1 MTERTRRT
9 RLRRSIALSTVGVLL
24 LGVAALGTLALA
36 LGWLERPARQVG
48 QALASATPAAPVVA
62 VRGAELIDRR
72 TGEAL
77 ALLGA
82 NWPGFEYACIQGRGH
97 NDGGDV
103 DAAVAA
109 MTEWGM
115 TAVRIPLNQ
124 DCWFDDRPAN
134 AFGTGAE
141 YRASVREWVGR
152 LTQAGLVVVLDLHW
166 SAPAGV
172 PADGL
177 RPMPDVGSI
186 EFWSSVAS
194 EYRKHRGVIFDLVN
208 EPHSRF
214 DTDAGEWV
222 FELDWSCWAD
232 GGCAVPVENDRV
244 QNHSGETYTAV
255 GMIALV
261 DAVRSAGATQPL
273 VLSGIDYAND
283 LRGWAAAAPDDDQ
296 LIAGVH
302 LYPDQRCA
310 DRACWERELEP
321 LADRVPVLVAEFGQ
335 SDGGD
340 VFLREAYSWAEGHA
354 AGALAWAWW
363 DITDETSPDAR
374 FALVDGPDFAPRA
387 PSGTALRELLAD

>member
-1 MTERTRRT
+1 MTTRTRRA
-9 RLRRSIALSTVGVLL
+9 RLRRAIALSTVAVLV
-24 LGVAALGTLALA
+24 LGVAALGTLAFA

-48 QALASATPAAPVVA
+48 HTLASATPAAPVVR

-72 TGEAL
+72 TGHAV

-103 DAAVAA
+103 DAAVSA

-124 DCWFDDRPAN
+124 DCWFDDRPAI
-134 AFGTGAE
+134 AYASGAE

-152 LTQAGLVVVLDLHW
+152 LTGAGLVVILDLHW
-166 SAPAGV
+166 SAPPGTS
-172 PADGL
+172 ADGL
-177 RPMPDVGSI
+177 RPMPDARSI
-186 EFWSSVAS
+186 TFWSSVAG
-194 EYRKHRGVIFDLVN
+194 EYRKHRGVIFDLFN

-214 DTDAGEWV
+214 DDDAGEWA

-232 GGCAVPVENDRV
+232 GGCAAPVENDRSTAP
-244 QNHSGETYTAV
+244 SGATYTAV
-255 GMIALV
+255 GMDALV
-261 DAVRSAGATQPL
+261 DAVRTAGASQPI
-273 VLSGIDYAND
+273 VLSGLDYAND
-283 LRGWAAAAPDDDQ
+283 LRGWGAAAPADDQ

-310 DRACWERELEP
+310 DRTCWERELEP
-321 LADRVPVLVAEFGQ
+321 LADHVPVLVAEFGQ
-335 SDGGD
+335 SDGDDG
-340 VFLREAYSWAEGHA
+340 FLRAAYAWAGDHA
-354 AGALAWAWW
+354 VGALAWAWW
-363 DITDETSPDAR
+363 DITDEASPDAR